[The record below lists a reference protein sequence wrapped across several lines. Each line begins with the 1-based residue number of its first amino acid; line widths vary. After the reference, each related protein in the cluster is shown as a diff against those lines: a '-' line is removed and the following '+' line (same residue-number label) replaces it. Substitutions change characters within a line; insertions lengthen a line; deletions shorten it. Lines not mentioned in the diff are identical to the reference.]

1 MAKLKR
7 IFIPAAILITG
18 VVGFFAFTSMKK
30 PPEEKEKVDT
40 TPIVA
45 VHTIK
50 LAPLTLTVSS
60 YGVVK
65 PKYETELVAQVSG
78 QLVEISDIFVR
89 GAFVKQG
96 QLLARIDPSDYEAAL
111 IDAQANLASAQ
122 ALLETEKAQAKV
134 AEREWQRIKDMT
146 PSELSLRKP
155 QLAQEMARVKAA
167 KAAVLRAE
175 RNLQRTEIKAPYDA
189 LIENRNIS
197 LGSFVTTGSPVG
209 KLLGTAIAEVRL
221 PVADNQLQYLQDQ
234 GKQANVKLIATYA
247 GKKVQ
252 WPAKIVRNEGVID
265 NTSRMGYLV
274 AQINDPYHLQEKSA
288 LPPLRFGSYINA
300 EIIGLSLAQATKL
313 PRYLV
318 NNGKVATLDKNS
330 RLKYLAVDIV
340 REEGSNVVVAGGLDQ
355 GDRIITS
362 SLDYPVDGMKLA
374 LLSEETNNPA
384 PTQQLANE
392 KVATQ
397 IASLKE

>member
-7 IFIPAAILITG
+7 IFIPAVILITG
-18 VVGFFAFTSMKK
+18 VVGFFAFTAMKK
-30 PPEEKEKVDT
+30 PPEEKVQVDT

-45 VHTIK
+45 VQTIT

-60 YGVVK
+60 HGVVK

-175 RNLQRTEIKAPYDA
+175 RNLERTEIKAPYDA

-197 LGSFVTTGSPVG
+197 LGSFVTTGSPIG
-209 KLLGTAIAEVRL
+209 KLFATEIAEVRL
-221 PVADNQLQYLQDQ
+221 PVADNQLQYLQEQ
-234 GKQANVKLIATYA
+234 GKQSQVKLIGTYA

-274 AQINDPYHLQEKSA
+274 AQINDPYHLQGKSV
-288 LPPLRFGSYINA
+288 LPPLRFGAYINA
-300 EIIGLSLAQATKL
+300 EIIGLSLAQATRL

-330 RLKYLAVDIV
+330 TLKYLTVDIV
-340 REEGSNVVVAGGLDQ
+340 REEGSNVVITSGLHQ

-374 LLSEETNNPA
+374 LLSEETNKPA
-384 PTQQLANE
+384 PAQQLANE

-397 IASLKE
+397 IASIEE

>member
-7 IFIPAAILITG
+7 IFIPAVILITG
-18 VVGFFAFTSMKK
+18 VVGFFAFTAMKK
-30 PPEEKEKVDT
+30 PPEEKVQVDT

-45 VHTIK
+45 VQTIT

-60 YGVVK
+60 HGVVK

-197 LGSFVTTGSPVG
+197 LGSFVTTGSPIG
-209 KLLGTAIAEVRL
+209 KLFATAIAEVRL
-221 PVADNQLQYLQDQ
+221 PVADNQLQYLQEQ
-234 GKQANVKLIATYA
+234 GKQSQVKLIGTYA

-274 AQINDPYHLQEKSA
+274 AQINDPYHLQGKSV
-288 LPPLRFGSYINA
+288 LPPLRFGAYINA
-300 EIIGLSLAQATKL
+300 EIIGLSLAQATRL

-330 RLKYLAVDIV
+330 TLKYLTVDIV
-340 REEGSNVVVAGGLDQ
+340 REEGSNVVISSGLHQ

-374 LLSEETNNPA
+374 LLSEETNKPA
-384 PTQQLANE
+384 PAQQLAND

-397 IASLKE
+397 IASIEE

>member
-7 IFIPAAILITG
+7 IFIPAVILITG
-18 VVGFFAFTSMKK
+18 VVGFLAFTSMKK

-40 TPIVA
+40 TLIVA

-247 GKKVQ
+247 GETIQ

-274 AQINDPYHLQEKSA
+274 AQINDPYHLQKKSA

-300 EIIGLSLAQATKL
+300 EIIGLSLAQATQL

-374 LLSEETNNPA
+374 LPAEETNKPA
-384 PTQQLANE
+384 PAQQLATE
-392 KVATQ
+392 KMATQ
-397 IASLKE
+397 IASLEE

>member
-1 MAKLKR
+1 VAKLKR
-7 IFIPAAILITG
+7 IFIPAVILITG
-18 VVGFFAFTSMKK
+18 VVGFFAFTAMKK
-30 PPEEKEKVDT
+30 PPEEKVQVDT

-45 VHTIK
+45 VQTIT

-60 YGVVK
+60 HGVAK

-197 LGSFVTTGSPVG
+197 LGSFVTTGSPIG
-209 KLLGTAIAEVRL
+209 KLFATAIAEVRL
-221 PVADNQLQYLQDQ
+221 PVADNQLQYLQEQ
-234 GKQANVKLIATYA
+234 GKQSQVKLIGTYA

-274 AQINDPYHLQEKSA
+274 AQINDPYHLQGKSV
-288 LPPLRFGSYINA
+288 LPPLRFGAYINA
-300 EIIGLSLAQATKL
+300 EIIGLSLAQATRL

-330 RLKYLAVDIV
+330 TLKYLTVDIV
-340 REEGSNVVVAGGLDQ
+340 REEGSNVVISSGLHQ

-374 LLSEETNNPA
+374 LLSEETNKPA
-384 PTQQLANE
+384 PAQQLAND

-397 IASLKE
+397 IASIEE